1 MSRPPDGKALDE
13 SLKLLWSDTGV
24 IAIQFD
30 GFE

>member
-1 MSRPPDGKALDE
+1 MFQPPDGKAPYE

-24 IAIQFD
+24 IALKGD